1 MFIKIMELEIFGI
14 MTKDEVLFILKEMD
28 DNIGQMSDDELFIHL
43 MNSSKTFRE
52 EINKLELLLYSD
64 SGEKENIDLKDGNN
78 EKN

>member
-1 MFIKIMELEIFGI
+1 MSIKTVELGIFGI

-52 EINKLELLLYSD
+52 EMNKLEQSLYSD
-64 SGEKENIDLKDGNN
+64 SSEKENIDLKDGNN
-78 EKN
+78 ESL

>member
-1 MFIKIMELEIFGI
+1 

-52 EINKLELLLYSD
+52 KMNKLEPLLYDNS
-64 SGEKENIDLKDGNN
+64 SEKENIDLNDENN
-78 EKN
+78 EN

>member
-1 MFIKIMELEIFGI
+1 MFLKIVELEIFGI

-52 EINKLELLLYSD
+52 KMNKLEPLLYDNS
-64 SGEKENIDLKDGNN
+64 SEKENIDLMDGNN
-78 EKN
+78 EN

>member
-1 MFIKIMELEIFGI
+1 MFLKIVELEIFGI

-52 EINKLELLLYSD
+52 KMNKLEPLLYSN
-64 SGEKENIDLKDGNN
+64 SSEKENIDLKDGNN
-78 EKN
+78 EN

>member
-1 MFIKIMELEIFGI
+1 MFLKIMELEIFGI

-52 EINKLELLLYSD
+52 KMNKLEPLLYDNS
-64 SGEKENIDLKDGNN
+64 SEKENIDLKDGNN
-78 EKN
+78 EN

>member
-1 MFIKIMELEIFGI
+1 MYIKIVELETFGI

-52 EINKLELLLYSD
+52 EMNKLEPLLYDDLS
-64 SGEKENIDLKDGNN
+64 EKENIDSNDENDEN
-78 EKN
+78 

>member
-1 MFIKIMELEIFGI
+1 

-52 EINKLELLLYSD
+52 EMNKLEPLLYDD
-64 SGEKENIDLKDGNN
+64 SSEK
-78 EKN
+78 